1 MINLNEMKKDYIG
14 REPRDYIVESV
25 TVPEGLEE
33 KVLAAMTQKRKEIEE
48 IQKEKQE
55 KKAAHK
61 SVALRAAVIAAVITL
76 MILII
81 PSSRQVVVS
90 AAESAWNAFH
100 SWVDDVFH
108 VGMKKSDNGF
118 TLEIVNA
125 RLSNDFLYLDVSEYC
140 DNKTKEKYKRYS
152 SHGYIEYSYYGS
164 IYNQSNGKS
173 INFSCDEYYGV
184 ASGEIDQKLAD
195 QYASSNKEL
204 LFYDFYVPDVK
215 KIIDSY
221 NDHIKCQLKV
231 KVKLFV
237 NSNDGE
243 TIDKGEIAS
252 INTEFMIK
260 NFDSVLQS
268 EVRST
273 NSVLSYDSFDLI
285 FEKLVIAPSELY
297 MIVKIEAN
305 NNTSVNVNDYSF
317 NMVVNGIKDNKIVY
331 NKIQSSEGLFD
342 KLPFRMWNH
351 HRGTIR
357 TKDACYIILE
367 LFDIEG
373 EIFGSC
379 DEGNYYR
386 SINNLFI
393 PNEYMISRLSY
404 AKIDNDDSE
413 IIVEDSS
420 TSEITP
426 QIVFK

>member
-1 MINLNEMKKDYIG
+1 MAIGLKVIGGAFFRMYRCKK
-14 REPRDYIVESV
+14 
-25 TVPEGLEE
+25 E
-33 KVLAAMTQKRKEIEE
+33 KFPSATLFCTLIRVYGVRRLKAMTPNDTTEI
-48 IQKEKQE
+48 I
-55 KKAAHK
+55 KK
-61 SVALRAAVIAAVITL
+61 
-76 MILII
+76 
-81 PSSRQVVVS
+81 
-90 AAESAWNAFH
+90 
-100 SWVDDVFH
+100 
-108 VGMKKSDNGF
+108 
-118 TLEIVNA
+118 
-125 RLSNDFLYLDVSEYC
+125 
-140 DNKTKEKYKRYS
+140 YS
-152 SHGYIEYSYYGS
+152 
-164 IYNQSNGKS
+164 KS
-173 INFSCDEYYGV
+173 IIFSCDEYYGV
-184 ASGEIDQKLAD
+184 ASGRIDQKLTD
-195 QYASSNKEL
+195 KYYSSNKEL

-237 NSNDGE
+237 NSNDGK

-252 INTEFMIK
+252 LNIEFMIK

-305 NNTSVNVNDYSF
+305 DKSSVNVNDYLF

-351 HRGTIR
+351 HRGAIR

-367 LFDIEG
+367 LFDNEG
-373 EIFGSC
+373 EIFGFD

-413 IIVEDSS
+413 IIIEDSS